1 MWNGQSAR
9 AENAAA
15 MPHDPLI
22 LTAAFDAASAALFQR
37 LRDRHFPERLNIVP
51 AHLTLFHHLPGAEQA
66 AIDERLRTLA
76 AGERPLPFAAA
87 GLRFLGRGVALEIE
101 APHLPALRRTLSEAW
116 RPWLTAQDGQGFRP
130 HVTVQNKADPAAARA
145 LRDALAAD
153 FPAVDGTIVGFDLWH
168 YRGGPWERAGG
179 YRFAD

>member
-1 MWNGQSAR
+1 
-9 AENAAA
+9 

-22 LTAAFDAASAALFQR
+22 LTAAFDPASAALLQR

-51 AHLTLFHHLPGAEQA
+51 AHMTLFHHLPGLELA

-76 AGERPLPFAAA
+76 SGERPLPFAAA

-101 APHLPALRRTLSEAW
+101 ASRLLALRRALAEDW
-116 RPWLTAQDGQGFRP
+116 RPWLGAQDSQGFRP

-153 FPAVDGTIVGFDLWH
+153 FPVVEGTVVGLDLWH
-168 YRGGPWERAGG
+168 YRGGPWERAGL